1 MMKLEKFC
9 TQTLCAFGLMAVALT
24 GCKTEDSGDSG
35 QADAGAGGAT
45 GGATGGAPVGGQ
57 PSGGAPAGGEP
68 AGGAPA
74 GGAPVG
80 GAPVGGAPAGG
91 APVGGAPVGGAPVG
105 GAPVGGAPVGGAP
118 VGGAPVGGA
127 PVGGAPV
134 GGAPVGGAP
143 VGGAPVG
150 GAPVGGAPVGGA
162 PVGGALVPVAEPS
175 DCAAPIDFVAR
186 ATLNDAS
193 GLWTF
198 VGNTDG
204 AADTSVPRCGTSAG
218 AGDATFAFTAPA
230 AGTWFFTTVPV
241 TPGFASYDTIL
252 SLRSDCADVTSTLD
266 CNDDSTDL
274 QSAVATTLEAGQT
287 VYVVVDGYQANSGPF
302 ELTIGIAPVAAL
314 GEACGPDAGFAV
326 CPAATLCYDES
337 FFDDVP
343 AVCSAQ
349 NALSTGDACDASS
362 PLDVC
367 PEGDLCFRDVC
378 TTVQNQATGDACER
392 GNPTTICPEG
402 DACFNNVCT
411 SPRVLNTGD
420 ACEVGSP
427 AVCPDGDVCFDA
439 VCTTPRVLNTDDACV
454 AGSPVA
460 CGPSD
465 ECVAGVCVVRPNECP
480 AEYGAVV
487 DLNANPGAGANT
499 WVFAGNTANG
509 LLETACARGVGNGA
523 AVVHSFLVPADG
535 EYSFETRDM
544 MLDTVVYVRASCGYA
559 STELVCDDDAG
570 AGNASLA
577 QARLT
582 AGQTVYVFVDGFSE
596 RANGAYTLTVSAL

>member
-1 MMKLEKFC
+1 
-9 TQTLCAFGLMAVALT
+9 
-24 GCKTEDSGDSG
+24 
-35 QADAGAGGAT
+35 
-45 GGATGGAPVGGQ
+45 
-57 PSGGAPAGGEP
+57 
-68 AGGAPA
+68 
-74 GGAPVG
+74 
-80 GAPVGGAPAGG
+80 
-91 APVGGAPVGGAPVG
+91 
-105 GAPVGGAPVGGAP
+105 
-118 VGGAPVGGA
+118 
-127 PVGGAPV
+127 
-134 GGAPVGGAP
+134 
-143 VGGAPVG
+143 
-150 GAPVGGAPVGGA
+150 
-162 PVGGALVPVAEPS
+162 
-175 DCAAPIDFVAR
+175 
-186 ATLNDAS
+186 
-193 GLWTF
+193 
-198 VGNTDG
+198 
-204 AADTSVPRCGTSAG
+204 
-218 AGDATFAFTAPA
+218 
-230 AGTWFFTTVPV
+230 
-241 TPGFASYDTIL
+241 
-252 SLRSDCADVTSTLD
+252 
-266 CNDDSTDL
+266 L

-427 AVCPDGDVCFDA
+427 AVCPDGDACFNNICTSPRVLNTGDACERGNPTTVCPEGDACFNNICTSPRVLNTGDACEVGSPTFCPNGDVCFDA
-439 VCTTPRVLNTDDACV
+439 VCVTPRVLNTGDACV

-465 ECVAGVCVVRPNECP
+465 ECVAGVCTVRPDECP
-480 AEYGAVV
+480 AGYGAVV
-487 DLNANPGAGANT
+487 DLNANPGAGAHP

-509 LLETACARGVGNGA
+509 LLETACARGTGSGA
-523 AVVHSFLVPADG
+523 AVVHSFRVPADG

-544 MLDTVVYVRASCGYA
+544 MLDTVVYVRDSCGFA
-559 STELVCDDDAG
+559 STELACDDDG
-570 AGNASLA
+570 AATGTASLA
-577 QARLT
+577 RARLI
-582 AGQTVYVFVDGFSE
+582 AGQTVYVFVDGFNE

>member
-24 GCKTEDSGDSG
+24 GCKTEDSGDSS
-35 QADAGAGGAT
+35 QVDAGAGGAT

-80 GAPVGGAPAGG
+80 GAPVGGAPVGG
-91 APVGGAPVGGAPVG
+91 APVGGAPVGGIPVGGEPVGGAPVGGAPVG
-105 GAPVGGAPVGGAP
+105 GIPVGGAPVGGIPVGGIPVGGIPVGGVP
-118 VGGAPVGGA
+118 VGGAVVPVG
-127 PVGGAPV
+127 
-134 GGAPVGGAP
+134 
-143 VGGAPVG
+143 
-150 GAPVGGAPVGGA
+150 
-162 PVGGALVPVAEPS
+162 EPS
-175 DCAAPIDFVAR
+175 DCMAPIDFAAR
-186 ATLNDAS
+186 ATRDDAT
-193 GLWTF
+193 GFWTF
-198 VGNTDG
+198 VGNTNG
-204 AADTSVPRCGTSAG
+204 AADTSVPRCGTSDG

-252 SLRSDCADVTSTLD
+252 SLRSDCGDVATTLD
-266 CNDDSTDL
+266 CNDDSVNF
-274 QSAVATTLEAGQT
+274 QSSISATLEAGQT
-287 VYVVVDGYQANSGPF
+287 VFILVDGYRANSGPF
-302 ELTIGIAPVAAL
+302 ELTAGLAPVAAL

-326 CPAATLCYDES
+326 CTAGALCYDEA
-337 FFDDVP
+337 FFDDLP
-343 AVCSAQ
+343 AVCTAQ
-349 NALSTGDACDASS
+349 NALNTGDACDAFS

-367 PEGDLCFRDVC
+367 PEGDVCYRDVC
-378 TTVQNQATGDACER
+378 AMVRNLSTGDACER
-392 GNPTTICPEG
+392 GNPTTVCPEG
-402 DACFNNVCT
+402 DACFNNICT

-439 VCTTPRVLNTDDACV
+439 VCTTPRVLNTGDACV
-454 AGSPVA
+454 VGSPVA

-465 ECVAGVCVVRPNECP
+465 ECIAGVCAVRPDECP
-480 AEYGAVV
+480 AGYGAVV

-509 LLETACARGVGNGA
+509 LLDTACARGTGSGA
-523 AVVHSFLVPADG
+523 AVVHSFRVPVDG

-544 MLDTVVYVRASCGYA
+544 MLDTVVYVRDSCGFA
-559 STELVCDDDAG
+559 STELACDDDG
-570 AGNASLA
+570 AATGTASLA
-577 QARLT
+577 RARLI
-582 AGQTVYVFVDGFSE
+582 AGQTVYVFVDGFNE